1 MNPTIIS
8 HCLPIPP
15 SPPDTSARG
24 YKLYVVIAAESES
37 MPSVVPRIVH
47 ISLKKEEGSLGLTL
61 RGGVHP
67 DPLLCRPLVITYVR
81 PGGPA
86 HREFLLCVVGIP
98 EFTSLCKN
106 TSLHCYASD
115 GQLAHKKYEYKLGT
129 SPINLLCC
137 DRKGKVPGDCSKH
150 YHEKLHPQLRQAGPP
165 GSKRTHQVTHPLP
178 LANPHIATEE
188 NPPPQINPRGATGGT
203 AQ

>member
-1 MNPTIIS
+1 MRNGRARRKEIERIMSPVFCLNLQPS
-8 HCLPIPP
+8 HM
-15 SPPDTSARG
+15 S
-24 YKLYVVIAAESES
+24 ESES

-86 HREFLLCVVGIP
+86 HREFFLCPVGIP

-106 TSLHCYASD
+106 TSLHCYSSD
-115 GQLAHKKYEYKLGT
+115 GQLAHKGT
-129 SPINLLCC
+129 
-137 DRKGKVPGDCSKH
+137 VPGDCSKH
-150 YHEKLHPQLRQAGPP
+150 YHEKLHPHLRQAGPP

-178 LANPHIATEE
+178 SANPHATTEE
-188 NPPPQINPRGATGGT
+188 NPPPQINPQGVTGGT